1 MAVQL
6 PLTGVRA
13 VVQDY
18 HVFKAQMN
26 EVNRVIAESGKAS
39 KTAGQEADK
48 SGGGWQNLAAKI
60 YVAKNALQFA
70 ARAFQEVGQFAI
82 RGAQVEGVAEAFNN
96 ITRSSGV
103 LAQTLLGEL
112 RTAARNTVADFE
124 LMRLTN
130 VALAGSTGEF
140 AKQFGENLP
149 KLLEIARVQARATGG
164 DVGFLFQSLVMG
176 IKRTSPLLID
186 NTGLVLKVG
195 QATEQYAESIGK
207 TAEQLTTE
215 ERQIALLNAT
225 LEAGN
230 IALQQAGEQQL
241 SVAEKAAQA
250 AATVTNVI
258 DTLSVSLQP
267 IFSAILDGINGIL
280 RFIQGLVQAAAPY
293 IRAFAEIIGEGLRI
307 IGGLFSSF
315 IGEVN
320 VGQIAKD
327 FFQGAFGLI
336 GNFANGILFAANKLI
351 LPAVTSIAKLIADFL
366 LSFSPV
372 PRGPLHFMRQGGE
385 NLMGEYVAGMF
396 GGLQPIQEV
405 AAQVDAMLGQI
416 GKASRPQIE
425 ARLRQL
431 DLALRPFEERVKI
444 ISAEL
449 DALREPAEAALRAID
464 RQMEGLM
471 GALSQGDAAA
481 AERLRILD
489 AQRDAIQGAL
499 DGQQQLADFAQ
510 IQLGLARGQQAQER
524 AALEIARDRLPTL
537 QRIRQATD
545 AISEA
550 AGTRPRPAGSGEAPT
565 PATAAVTPPDI
576 GAGAPVDFFGG
587 QGAVDTARQDMT
599 DAFFAPIVASGSL
612 EEFESKATDAAFQFN
627 RIGEGASNIGNKLS
641 GVGDSIKRHLVDPI
655 KGHIDT
661 IINWF
666 TNADEE
672 GTLAYTF
679 KNLTLKLQEF
689 LLDPGGWFKEY
700 VVFPVSQQILSLVD
714 WFSNPEHEGGLLW
727 AFANVRTW
735 IEERV
740 GDLGAWFD
748 ETLFGPVRMWIS
760 GEGGGG
766 LPGLIQS
773 IVDFF
778 AGLPQAIATALKGL
792 GLFVWNAI
800 AVPVINVI
808 NALIDAVETGLNFI
822 LSVVLGSESF
832 SSQLAALMPPDL
844 AAKLQT
850 SSKGQVQIGRISL
863 DPPAFLTGGKTGGL
877 FGPGFMRVHKGEE
890 VIGSS
895 SKMAVFPQNFVTS
908 IQGLTGVMSQ
918 LLAQPAQMMIPAGN
932 NYSDDHSINAT
943 FNGVSGSDDAMRR
956 MAMLKAR
963 R

>member
-1 MAVQL
+1 MAVKL

-39 KTAGQEADK
+39 KTAGQEAARS
-48 SGGGWQNLAAKI
+48 SGGWNELAAKV
-60 YVAKNALQFA
+60 YVVKSALQFA
-70 ARAFQEVGQFAI
+70 AKVFQEVGEFAI
-82 RGAQVEGVAEAFNN
+82 RGAQVEGVTEAFNN

-112 RTAARNTVADFE
+112 RTAARGTVADFE

-140 AKQFGENLP
+140 AKQFGSNLP
-149 KLLEIARVQARATGG
+149 KLLEIARVQARATGQ
-164 DVGFLFQSLVMG
+164 DVGYLFQSLVMG
-176 IKRTSPLLID
+176 VKRTSPLLID

-195 QATEQYAESIGK
+195 QATEQYAASIGK

-230 IALQQAGEQQL
+230 AALEQAGDQQL
-241 SVAEKAAQA
+241 TVAEKAAQA
-250 AATVTNVI
+250 AATITNIV

-280 RFIQGLVQAAAPY
+280 GFIQSLVTAAAPY

-307 IGGLFSSF
+307 IGSLFSGF

-320 VGQIAKD
+320 AGKIVQD

-336 GNFANGILFAANKLI
+336 GNFANGLLFAANKLI
-351 LPAVTSIAKLIADFL
+351 LPAVTAIANLIADFL
-366 LSFSPV
+366 LAFSPV
-372 PRGPLHFMRQGGE
+372 KRGPLHFAKQGGE
-385 NLMGEYVAGMF
+385 NLIGEYVAGMF
-396 GGLQPIQEV
+396 GGMQSVQEV
-405 AAQVDAMLGQI
+405 ATEVDKLLGGI

-425 ARLRQL
+425 ARLRAL
-431 DLALRPFEERVKI
+431 DSALRPFEERVKI

-449 DALREPAEAALRAID
+449 DALREPAEAALSAID
-464 RQMEGLM
+464 RQMEGLL
-471 GALSQGDAAA
+471 GALSQGDTAA

-489 AQRDAIQGAL
+489 AQREAIQGAL
-499 DGQQQLADFAQ
+499 DSQQQLVDYSQ
-510 IQLGLARGQQAQER
+510 IQLALARSQQAQER
-524 AALEIARDRLPTL
+524 AALEIVRDRLPTL
-537 QRIRQATD
+537 QKVQQVTN

-550 AGTRPRPAGSGEAPT
+550 AGTRPAAGTGATPTT
-565 PATAAVTPPDI
+565 PAAAAPMPDI
-576 GAGAPVDFFGG
+576 GAGAPVSFFGG
-587 QGAVDTARQDMT
+587 DEAVAGARQDLT
-599 DAFFAPIVASGSL
+599 DAFFAPLEASGSL
-612 EEFESKATDAAFQFN
+612 EEFQTKAGDATRAFL
-627 RIGEGASNIGNKLS
+627 RVGDGAANFGSKLS
-641 GVGDSIKRHLVDPI
+641 GVGESIQRNLVDPI
-655 KGHIDT
+655 REKIDT

-666 TNADEE
+666 TNPDEE

-700 VVFPVSQQILSLVD
+700 VVYPISQQVLNIVD

-735 IEERV
+735 IEGAL
-740 GDLGAWFD
+740 GDLGEWFD
-748 ETLFGPVRMWIS
+748 TTIFGPVRMWIS

-766 LPGLIQS
+766 LPGLLQS

-792 GLFVWNAI
+792 GLFVWNAV
-800 AVPVINVI
+800 AVPVIGVI
-808 NALIDAVETGLNFI
+808 NALIDAVEKGLNFI

-832 SSQLAALMPPDL
+832 SSQLAGLLPDEL

-850 SSKGQVQIGRISL
+850 TNKGQVTIGRISV

-877 FGPGFMRVHKGEE
+877 FGPGFMKVHRGEE
-890 VIGSS
+890 VIGSA
-895 SKMAVFPQNFVTS
+895 SKIAVFPRPFITAIES
-908 IQGLTGVMSQ
+908 LTAAIV
-918 LLAQPAQMMIPAGN
+918 AQPAPMMLPAGN
-932 NYSDDHSINAT
+932 NYADNHSINAT
-943 FNGVSGSDDAMRR
+943 FNGVSDSNDVMRR
-956 MAMLKAR
+956 MAALKAR